1 MVIFGRL
8 RSSDVNRSNPE
19 ILFIQ
24 VMQFVTLIVPYLM
37 SLSSFRLLVRSYNG
51 KGMVSFT
58 MPWQQLLQPFSDIQI
73 SPPCEITLLMR
84 RDFVVARIEASQDG
98 SPYVY
103 VTFNDPKEYKPDKP
117 NMSPFGPNVTSMEDF
132 MKNMPKV
139 ITNIGFMGPGLTDS
153 PTIKF
158 SMHEYQD
165 MGIKVGDKVY
175 IEIQKAD
182 TSGV

>member
-1 MVIFGRL
+1 
-8 RSSDVNRSNPE
+8 
-19 ILFIQ
+19 
-24 VMQFVTLIVPYLM
+24 
-37 SLSSFRLLVRSYNG
+37 
-51 KGMVSFT
+51 
-58 MPWQQLLQPFSDIQI
+58 
-73 SPPCEITLLMR
+73 MR

-103 VTFNDPKEYKPDKP
+103 VTFNDPKEYKPDNKP
-117 NMSPFGPNVTSMEDF
+117 NMNSFGSNVTSIEDL

-153 PTIKF
+153 PTIKL

-182 TSGV
+182 SSGV

>member
-1 MVIFGRL
+1 
-8 RSSDVNRSNPE
+8 
-19 ILFIQ
+19 
-24 VMQFVTLIVPYLM
+24 M
-37 SLSSFRLLVRSYNG
+37 SLLTLSALAEESSYKGKLLLPIATGGR
-51 KGMVSFT
+51 
-58 MPWQQLLQPFSDIQI
+58 PAISDMQI
-73 SPPCEITLLMR
+73 SPHCEITLSMR

-117 NMSPFGPNVTSMEDF
+117 NVNPFGPNVTSIEDL

-153 PTIKF
+153 PTIKL

-182 TSGV
+182 SSGV

>member
-1 MVIFGRL
+1 MSMKR
-8 RSSDVNRSNPE
+8 E
-19 ILFIQ
+19 FI
-24 VMQFVTLIVPYLM
+24 
-37 SLSSFRLLVRSYNG
+37 
-51 KGMVSFT
+51 
-58 MPWQQLLQPFSDIQI
+58 
-73 SPPCEITLLMR
+73 
-84 RDFVVARIEASQDG
+84 VAKIEGSQDG

-117 NMSPFGPNVTSMEDF
+117 NMNPFGSNVTSFSSIEDL

-139 ITNIGFMGPGLTDS
+139 MASFPGLGGGLTDS

-175 IEIQKAD
+175 VEIQKAD
-182 TSGV
+182 SSGV

>member
-1 MVIFGRL
+1 
-8 RSSDVNRSNPE
+8 
-19 ILFIQ
+19 
-24 VMQFVTLIVPYLM
+24 M
-37 SLSSFRLLVRSYNG
+37 S
-51 KGMVSFT
+51 
-58 MPWQQLLQPFSDIQI
+58 
-73 SPPCEITLLMR
+73 MR
-84 RDFVVARIEASQDG
+84 REFIVARIEASQDG

-103 VTFNDPKEYKPDKP
+103 VTFNDPKEYKPDRP
-117 NMSPFGPNVTSMEDF
+117 NMNPFGQNVTSIEDL

-175 IEIQKAD
+175 IEIQKTD
-182 TSGV
+182 TSGGI

>member
-1 MVIFGRL
+1 M
-8 RSSDVNRSNPE
+8 
-19 ILFIQ
+19 
-24 VMQFVTLIVPYLM
+24 
-37 SLSSFRLLVRSYNG
+37 
-51 KGMVSFT
+51 
-58 MPWQQLLQPFSDIQI
+58 QI
-73 SPPCEITLLMR
+73 SPLCEITLSMR

-103 VTFNDPKEYKPDKP
+103 VTFNDPKEYKPDNKP
-117 NMSPFGPNVTSMEDF
+117 NMNPFGPNVTSIEDL

-153 PTIKF
+153 PTIKL

-182 TSGV
+182 SSGV